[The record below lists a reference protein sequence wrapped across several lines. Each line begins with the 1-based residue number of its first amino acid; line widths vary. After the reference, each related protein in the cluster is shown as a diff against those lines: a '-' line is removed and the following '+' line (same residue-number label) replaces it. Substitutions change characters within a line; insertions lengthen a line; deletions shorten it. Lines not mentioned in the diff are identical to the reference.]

1 MTEAKTAKSKPL
13 NIHLPIKDYDRIIK
27 YYVDTGEFINT
38 QDFIRYLIKNHFKD
52 LKNKNYSNVSP
63 SLYIPT
69 HITYENTAQ

>member
-52 LKNKNYSNVSP
+52 LKK
-63 SLYIPT
+63 
-69 HITYENTAQ
+69 